1 MAAVE
6 YYLKNDKEGQR
17 LLAELEEEQES
28 SQGQDRGHSFGG
40 LFLEGL
46 SLNED
51 DTVRYSL
58 MVEERN
64 LPLVQ
69 RFGGVYV
76 YVAYQMNVLML
87 FEIFLPSSNL

>member
-1 MAAVE
+1 M
-6 YYLKNDKEGQR
+6 
-17 LLAELEEEQES
+17 AELEEEQES

-58 MVEERN
+58 MVEGRGIY
-64 LPLVQ
+64 LWFRDLVEYTFTSLT
-69 RFGGVYV
+69 R
-76 YVAYQMNVLML
+76 
-87 FEIFLPSSNL
+87 